1 MDGVRRATPD
11 DIDRLVELFGMAVD
25 EMRPLRGG
33 AVFTERETRAV
44 PSRDDLA
51 AAVAG
56 DGGRLALVGT
66 YDGMVLGYSVAGIE
80 VLRDGTRL
88 GRITDLYVEPGARG
102 VGVGDRMMTEILAW
116 FQAERCAAADGYALP
131 GDRSTKNFFE
141 SSGFSARLL
150 VMHRRFDS

>member
-11 DIDRLVELFGMAVD
+11 DIDRLVELFGVAVD

-33 AVFTERETRAV
+33 AVFTEREVRAA

-56 DGGRLALVGT
+56 DDGRLTLVGT
-66 YDGMVLGYSVAGIE
+66 YDDTVLGYAVADIE

-102 VGVGDRMMTEILAW
+102 VGVGDRMMTEILTW
-116 FQAERCAAADGYALP
+116 FRAERCDAADGYALP

-141 SSGFSARLL
+141 SAGFSARLL
-150 VMHRRFDS
+150 VMHRRFDP